1 MLLLGRVMPQDEPR
15 FFSGSFSFSW
25 SADVIGPRQTVE
37 QKKTFVFYHLKE
49 GAELKKIVLS
59 LVSASDSQ
67 IMKRRRQPLNCVL
80 NIFVF
85 NFTASVSAL
94 HCPPFTVF
102 DSRFFCLH
110 RTVEVQ

>member
-25 SADVIGPRQTVE
+25 SADVIGPRQTVV

-67 IMKRRRQPLNCVL
+67 IMKRRRQPLNL
-80 NIFVF
+80 HSFE
-85 NFTASVSAL
+85 FTKHL
-94 HCPPFTVF
+94 
-102 DSRFFCLH
+102 RFQLYRLRLRSPLSTFY
-110 RTVEVQ
+110 RF